1 MSADAAKAVGN
12 QLPFV
17 SVGKGIDWKTS
28 QQKPICLSVIY
39 KQTKQPTS
47 EHKQTIQHL
56 RELVRQRDQ
65 CEEVA
70 AQKQLSEQV
79 DKIKKG
85 LPAFTVSGTFPSGQR
100 QKDKLIQHS
109 GRLQIDVDKL
119 PADRLQLVKE
129 QLATDPHMEATFI
142 SPSGNGVKAVMRI
155 PVCAN
160 DEKHKQA
167 FLAAENYLSQQYQL
181 KIDPSIKDVS
191 RVMFA
196 SYDPDLVLRSNSVEL
211 DVARW
216 LPEQKQSTA
225 TNQPTNAEHGQA
237 YAQKVLEGA
246 CQQIRA
252 AVLGERHNVRIKQAY
267 LVGGYVGGGH
277 LESSFALDQLLQSAE
292 ANTEDPKKA
301 RRDIDDGFRDGQKA
315 ELHPPPLED
324 QPTIRKAKEL
334 PTYQTKIVNGE
345 VVPVVNKKE
354 IFWQVPIPLSQHTL
368 PTINLDLLPSWL
380 GDFTKSLSQFTET
393 PPELPL
399 AMVLAACSTAAARRF
414 KISIKSNY
422 SEPTNLWLICALAPG
437 NRKSFVQK
445 EASQPLLDWEQA
457 KAEELKSVIQQAQSE
472 RKTQEARIKELRNRV
487 AKASRSD
494 GDSTYDDLCNELN
507 ELEQNLEEIPVAPQL
522 WTSDATPEKLAGLLE
537 YHQERMAW
545 LSSEGGVFDLLQG
558 RYSGGILNLDL
569 VLKTHSGDSEKV
581 DRNSRPTIYLKNPLL
596 TMGLSPQPDVLNGLI
611 HKPGFRGRGLLGRFL
626 YLLPESPL
634 GYRTLADVELPDGIR
649 NEYHQKIK
657 ALLDLPLKSTEAGD
671 VEHTLHLSQEAYA
684 EWKDFSR
691 YMETQMR
698 PDQPLEHLTD
708 WAGKCPGA
716 LARLAAVLHVAEHAG
731 SLQPALEVPLGTV
744 DKAAKLMISFIEHSK
759 VAFDLMGAD
768 ETLQSA
774 RKVWG
779 WIKRNQQ
786 EQFTQR
792 DCFNALRAAF
802 PKMDLLKSALQIL
815 EERNYVQILEAEK
828 NGVGRKP
835 SPLVLVN
842 PAALKEDL

>member
-1 MSADAAKAVGN
+1 MSAEVATQAEEA
-12 QLPFV
+12 LPLV
-17 SVGKGIDWKTS
+17 MVGKGVDWTKTH
-28 QQKPICLSVIY
+28 QQQVCLSVIY
-39 KQTKQPTS
+39 TQTRQPKP
-47 EHKQTIQHL
+47 EHKQTIQRL

-65 CEEVA
+65 SEDAE
-70 AQKQLSEQV
+70 QKKKLGEQV

-85 LPAFTVSGTFPSGQR
+85 LPAFTASGTFPSGQR
-100 QKDKLIQHS
+100 HKDKLIQHS

-129 QLATDPHMEATFI
+129 QLATDPHMEATFL
-142 SPSGNGVKAVMRI
+142 SPSGTGVKAVMRI

-160 DEKHKQA
+160 DEEHKQA

-181 KIDPSIKDVS
+181 KIDDSTKDVS
-191 RVMFA
+191 RLLFA
-196 SYDPDLVLRSNSVEL
+196 SYDQDLVRQSNSVEL

-216 LPEQKQSTA
+216 LPEQKQRTA
-225 TNQPTNAEHGQA
+225 TQQATTAEHGQA

-252 AVLGERHNVRIKQAY
+252 AALGERHNTRIKQAY
-267 LVGGYVGGGH
+267 LVGGYVAGGY
-277 LESSFALDQLLQSAE
+277 LESSFALDQLLQA
-292 ANTEDPKKA
+292 AKDNTEDLTKA
-301 RRDIDDGFRDGQKA
+301 TKDIENAFRDGQLEK
-315 ELHPPPLED
+315 LHPPPLKD
-324 QPTIRKAKEL
+324 QPTIRKAKEQ

-345 VVPVVNKKE
+345 VVPVVNKEE
-354 IFWQVPIPLSQHTL
+354 IFWQAPIPLSQHTL

-380 GDFTKSLSQFTET
+380 GNFTKSLSQFTET

-422 SEPTNLWLICALAPG
+422 SEPINLWLICALAPG
-437 NRKSFVQK
+437 NRKSSVQK

-472 RKTQEARIKELRNRV
+472 RKTQEARIKELRNRA

-569 VLKTHSGDSEKV
+569 VLKSHSGDSEKV
-581 DRNSRPTIYLKNPLL
+581 DRSSRPTIYLKNPLL

-634 GYRTLADVELPDGIR
+634 GYRTLADVELPDWIR
-649 NEYHQKIK
+649 NEYHEKIK

-671 VEHTLHLSQEAYA
+671 LEHTLHLSAEAYA
-684 EWKDFSR
+684 EWKEFSR

-731 SLQPALEVPLGTV
+731 SLQPPLEVPLETV
-744 DKAAKLMISFIEHSK
+744 KKAAVLMISFIEHSK

-768 ETLQSA
+768 EMLQSA

-815 EERNYVQILEAEK
+815 EERNYVQILKAEK

-842 PAALKEDL
+842 PDALKEDL

>member
-1 MSADAAKAVGN
+1 M
-12 QLPFV
+12 L
-17 SVGKGIDWKTS
+17 
-28 QQKPICLSVIY
+28 
-39 KQTKQPTS
+39 
-47 EHKQTIQHL
+47 
-56 RELVRQRDQ
+56 
-65 CEEVA
+65 
-70 AQKQLSEQV
+70 
-79 DKIKKG
+79 
-85 LPAFTVSGTFPSGQR
+85 
-100 QKDKLIQHS
+100 
-109 GRLQIDVDKL
+109 
-119 PADRLQLVKE
+119 
-129 QLATDPHMEATFI
+129 
-142 SPSGNGVKAVMRI
+142 
-155 PVCAN
+155 
-160 DEKHKQA
+160 
-167 FLAAENYLSQQYQL
+167 
-181 KIDPSIKDVS
+181 
-191 RVMFA
+191 FA
-196 SYDPDLVLRSNSVEL
+196 SYDQDLVLQSNSVEL
-211 DVARW
+211 DVAKW
-216 LPEQKQSTA
+216 LPEQKQRTV
-225 TNQPTNAEHGQA
+225 TNQPATAEHGQA

-252 AVLGERHNVRIKQAY
+252 AVFGERYNTRNKQAY
-267 LVGGYVGGGH
+267 LVGGYVAGGY
-277 LESSFALDQLLQSAE
+277 LERSFALDQLLQA
-292 ANTEDPKKA
+292 AKDNTEDPTKA
-301 RRDIDDGFRDGQKA
+301 IKDIENGFRDGQLEK
-315 ELHPPPLED
+315 LHPPPLKD
-324 QPTIRKAKEL
+324 QPTIRKAKEQ
-334 PTYQTKIVNGE
+334 PTYQTRIVNGE
-345 VVPVVNKKE
+345 VVPVVNKEE
-354 IFWQVPIPLSQHTL
+354 IFWQAPIPLSQHTL

-414 KISIKSNY
+414 KIRIKSNY
-422 SEPTNLWLICALAPG
+422 SEPINLWLICALAPG
-437 NRKSFVQK
+437 NRKSSVQK

-472 RKTQEARIKELRNRV
+472 RKTQEARIKELRNRA

-494 GDSTYDDLCNELN
+494 GDSTYDDLCDELN
-507 ELEQNLEEIPVAPQL
+507 ELEQNLEEITVAPQL

-569 VLKTHSGDSEKV
+569 VLKSHSGDSEKV
-581 DRNSRPTIYLKNPLL
+581 DRSSRPTIYLKNPLL

-634 GYRTLADVELPDGIR
+634 GYRTLADVELPDWIR
-649 NEYHQKIK
+649 NEYHEKIK

-671 VEHTLHLSQEAYA
+671 LEHTLHLSAEAYA
-684 EWKDFSR
+684 EWKEFSR

-731 SLQPALEVPLGTV
+731 SLQPPLEVPLETV
-744 DKAAKLMISFIEHSK
+744 KKAAVLMISFIEHSK

-792 DCFNALRAAF
+792 DCFNALRATF
-802 PKMDLLKSALQIL
+802 SRMDLLKSALQIL

-828 NGVGRKP
+828 TGVGRKP
-835 SPLVLVN
+835 SRLVLVN
-842 PAALKEDL
+842 PDALKEGL

>member
-1 MSADAAKAVGN
+1 MSAEVATQAEEA
-12 QLPFV
+12 LPLV
-17 SVGKGIDWKTS
+17 MVGKGIIWKDAE
-28 QQKPICLSVIY
+28 QKEVCLSVIY
-39 KQTKQPTS
+39 GKTRQPKPQ
-47 EHKQTIQHL
+47 HKQTIQRL

-65 CEEVA
+65 SEDTEE
-70 AQKQLSEQV
+70 KKKLGEQV

-85 LPAFTVSGTFPSGQR
+85 LPAFTASGTFPSGKR
-100 QKDKLIQHS
+100 HKDKLIQHS

-119 PADRLQLVKE
+119 PADQVQFVKQ

-142 SPSGNGVKAVMRI
+142 SPTATGVKAIMRI

-160 DEKHKQA
+160 DEEHKQA

-181 KIDPSIKDVS
+181 KIDDSTKDVS
-191 RVMFA
+191 RLLFA
-196 SYDPDLVLRSNSVEL
+196 SYDPDLVLQNNSVEL

-225 TNQPTNAEHGQA
+225 TNKPAAAEHGQS

-252 AVLGERHNVRIKQAY
+252 AALGERYNTRNKQAY
-267 LVGGYVGGGH
+267 LVGGYVGGGY
-277 LESSFALDQLLQSAE
+277 LESSLALDQLQQAAE

-301 RRDIDDGFRDGQKA
+301 SKDIEDGFRDGQKA
-315 ELHPPPLED
+315 ELHPPLLKD
-324 QPTIRKAKEL
+324 QPTICKAKEQ

-345 VVPVVNKKE
+345 VIPVVNKEE
-354 IFWQVPIPLSQHTL
+354 IFWQAPIPLSQHTL

-414 KISIKSNY
+414 KIRIKSSY

-457 KAEELKSVIQQAQSE
+457 KAEELKPLIQQAQSE
-472 RKTQEARIKELRNRV
+472 RKTQEARIKELRNRA

-537 YHQERMAW
+537 YHEERMAW

-569 VLKTHSGDSEKV
+569 VLKSHSGDSEKV
-581 DRNSRPTIYLKNPLL
+581 DRSSRPTIYLRNPLL

-657 ALLDLPLKSTEAGD
+657 SLLALPLKSTEAGD
-671 VEHTLHLSQEAYA
+671 VEHTLHLSQEAYE

-716 LARLAAVLHVAEHAG
+716 LVRLAAVLHVAEHAG
-731 SLQPALEVPLGTV
+731 SLQPALEVPLETV
-744 DKAAKLMISFIEHSK
+744 KKAAELMISFIEHSK

-842 PAALKEDL
+842 PDALKEDL